1 MCQLACS
8 HRLGAG
14 RRTGL
19 RQVWKALLAHRFP
32 RLKVGPPNRLTN
44 RQLYRVQLDVKA
56 LRQMPISAPPATPP
70 PAKLRD
76 FTFTIELTLM
86 SHGEDEDGKPR
97 APRDRMHIGSTD
109 TWVGKL
115 REATSPSISFARFDG
130 AHEIGCQLDLA
141 PFAFDD
147 DRRAR
152 CCVYL
157 TTPSL
162 QTVSSFTTALAKR
175 PVTTFV
181 TAMMRPSLTWLCRVR
196 MLGLTLSGHLR
207 CERHAS
213 TPCSWY
219 LRIRVAGVASRA
231 KSSRAIC
238 AEKRASSS
246 APPLGLGPATC
257 TCCTYAAL
265 TLAQA
270 GATRQ
275 SSDVSVTHPNVTCV
289 LCVKTKRLQR

>member
-1 MCQLACS
+1 MGRPGLRAPRA
-8 HRLGAG
+8 RLGGYGSSPGSAPTPYQTISHPAKSRNPG
-14 RRTGL
+14 GECRTRVPL
-19 RQVWKALLAHRFP
+19 EWQALAPDIVIELASKSRIAQVLAMTAACANWRAAIASVQADAQVWKALLAHRFP

-196 MLGLTLSGHLR
+196 MLGLTLSGHL
-207 CERHAS
+207 
-213 TPCSWY
+213 
-219 LRIRVAGVASRA
+219 VASAMR
-231 KSSRAIC
+231 
-238 AEKRASSS
+238 
-246 APPLGLGPATC
+246 APP
-257 TCCTYAAL
+257 AA
-265 TLAQA
+265 
-270 GATRQ
+270 GI
-275 SSDVSVTHPNVTCV
+275 
-289 LCVKTKRLQR
+289 

>member
-1 MCQLACS
+1 MSNAPLPPAEWQALAPDIVIELASKSRIAQVLAMTAACANWRAAIAS
-8 HRLGAG
+8 VQADA
-14 RRTGL
+14 
-19 RQVWKALLAHRFP
+19 QVWKALLAHRFP

-141 PFAFDD
+141 PFDD
-147 DRRAR
+147 DRRVR

-162 QTVSSFTTALAKR
+162 QTVKLYDCPGQETGDNVSDGYDATFPDMALPCAHAWPDAQWP
-175 PVTTFV
+175 PVLRAPCEHPLQLVFED
-181 TAMMRPSLTWLCRVR
+181 SGSGCRITGKE
-196 MLGLTLSGHLR
+196 L
-207 CERHAS
+207 AS
-213 TPCSWY
+213 Y
-219 LRIRVAGVASRA
+219 LRGEA
-231 KSSRAIC
+231 
-238 AEKRASSS
+238 
-246 APPLGLGPATC
+246 
-257 TCCTYAAL
+257 
-265 TLAQA
+265 
-270 GATRQ
+270 
-275 SSDVSVTHPNVTCV
+275 
-289 LCVKTKRLQR
+289 RLE